1 MDIAALVAAA
11 ALAVI
16 ALFQLALALGA
27 PWGGVAWGGTHPGT
41 LPVGLR
47 IASGIAGAVVYPMLI
62 LVVLEAGGRIV
73 VSWLPD
79 DTTLLLW
86 VLAGFFL
93 LGTVMNLVSR
103 SKPERIWGPVSLVV
117 AVCCALLAA
126 QA

>member
-1 MDIAALVAAA
+1 M
-11 ALAVI
+11 
-16 ALFQLALALGA
+16 
-27 PWGGVAWGGTHPGT
+27 GGKHVGT

-47 IASGIAGAVVYPMLI
+47 IASGVAGAVVYPLLI

-117 AVCCALLAA
+117 AVCCGTAFTPRPSSSAVPVWRASTPALG
-126 QA
+126 